1 MNSTL
6 DHSIAIAPSMASE
19 RLPAQQVP
27 SDIADKLKEI
37 GRVIETPRTAELYAS
52 LQQREPYT
60 GIKAER

>member
-1 MNSTL
+1 
-6 DHSIAIAPSMASE
+6 MASE
-19 RLPAQQVP
+19 TLPAQQVP